1 MNIVAA
7 NKLRILSLV
16 TELLIVASNI
26 SAQQANPQPSPT
38 PTPKP
43 AETKAIELNTILMRS
58 TFELVGNG
66 SIGTAFILGRPS
78 TKVPTKAYYVLVTA
92 AHVLE
97 QMNGDEAALLLRKQD
112 KDVYQKVLFKI
123 QIREKG
129 RPRWVKHPDADI
141 AVMYV
146 RLPDDIDIALLST
159 SFLATDEILTQF
171 EIHPGDNL
179 LCLGFPNGLAA
190 NEGGFP
196 ILRSGRIASFP
207 IFPASKV
214 KAFLFDFNIFSGN
227 SGGPVYFVDY
237 LRYYNGTFNAVVIQF
252 IIGLVTQQV
261 YESNSQG
268 LDTGSKAKESLRLA
282 VVIPA
287 PLIREA
293 IDLLPSLDQ

>member
-26 SAQQANPQPSPT
+26 SAQQAKPQPSPT
-38 PTPKP
+38 PTQKP
-43 AETKAIELNTILMRS
+43 AETRAIELNTILMRS

-66 SIGTAFILGRPS
+66 SIGTAFILGRPGTES
-78 TKVPTKAYYVLVTA
+78 PTRFYYVLVTA

-97 QMNGDEAALLLRKQD
+97 QMNGDEAALLLRKRD
-112 KDVYQKVLFKI
+112 KDVYQKGLFKI

-129 RPRWVKHPDADI
+129 RPRWVKHPHADI

-146 RLPDDIDIALLST
+146 RLPDEMDLALLAT
-159 SFLATDEILTQF
+159 SYLATDEILTQF

-190 NEGGFP
+190 NDGGFP

-207 IFPASKV
+207 LLPTSKV
-214 KAFLFDFNIFSGN
+214 KQFLFDFNIFSGN
-227 SGGPVYFVDY
+227 SGGPVYLVDSM
-237 LRYYNGTFNAVVIQF
+237 RYYNGSINAVIIQF
-252 IIGLVTQQV
+252 IIGLVSEQK
-261 YESNSQG
+261 YESDSQG
-268 LDTGSKAKESLRLA
+268 LDTGNKAKESLRLA

-293 IDLLPSLDQ
+293 IDLLPSPDE